1 MCQVVIHSLSSLTP
15 NHAQTHPSSTPMHY
29 IIMFLLTTLVAR
41 FLLLFSATG
50 IITRSWGAKEPRG
63 DQTPWKQD
71 RFAIS
76 FWVDPM
82 VPPERFDAEYKRVAQ
97 ANFTVLLGG
106 FGAKDRDTVSKQ
118 IMIAAKNGLE
128 AIPSICNGACVN
140 ISGAW
145 GFQIADEPAVSQLK
159 VLQSLS
165 QMQKQS
171 ASWLSLICCRTMRM
185 PRNSVLI
192 PTGIILFNI

>member
-1 MCQVVIHSLSSLTP
+1 METKPHGSK
-15 NHAQTHPSSTPMHY
+15 
-29 IIMFLLTTLVAR
+29 TTLQYR
-41 FLLLFSATG
+41 LG
-50 IITRSWGAKEPRG
+50 N
-63 DQTPWKQD
+63 
-71 RFAIS
+71 
-76 FWVDPM
+76 PM
-82 VPPERFDAEYKRVAQ
+82 VPLNADAEYKRVAQ

-106 FGAKDRDTVSKQ
+106 FGAKDQDTVSKQ
-118 IMIAAKNGLE
+118 IMVAAKNGLE

-145 GFQIADEPAVSQLK
+145 GFQIADEPAVSQFK